1 MTLKNTKTN
10 YHTHNSLCDGRGR
23 LEEYVDQARHRG
35 LRALGFSSHAPL
47 PFANDWTLREQDLK
61 TYCEQVRALKGNPE
75 LEVYL
80 GLEIDYLGDLMGP
93 ADHRW
98 EPYNL
103 DYKIGSVHML
113 EDQGSY
119 YSVDGPDEEFAHLL
133 NQVFEGDGTALAAA
147 YFALVGEMVEEGGFD
162 ILGHLDLIKKKNDR
176 LAFLDEEEPRYIR
189 AVAEVLNRL
198 EGSGI
203 MLEIN
208 SGGIF
213 RGATKEV
220 YPSPWIL
227 EEARRRKIPIVL
239 NADAHAPEA
248 VDFHLEESRALARRA
263 GYREACVLL
272 ADRWQSIP
280 L

>member
-1 MTLKNTKTN
+1 MTVTSIKTN

-23 LEEYVDQARHRG
+23 LKEYVDQARRRG

-61 TYCEQVRALKGNPE
+61 SYCEQVRALKGNPE
-75 LEVYL
+75 LEIYL

-93 ADHRW
+93 ADRRW
-98 EPYNL
+98 ERYNL
-103 DYKIGSVHML
+103 EYIIGSVHML
-113 EDQGSY
+113 EDRGAY
-119 YSVDGPDEEFAHLL
+119 YSIDGPDEEFKHLL
-133 NQVFEGDGTALAAA
+133 SQVFKDDGTALAAA
-147 YFALVGEMVEEGGFD
+147 YFSLVGEMVERGGFD
-162 ILGHLDLIKKKNDR
+162 IVGHLDLIKKKNDR
-176 LAFLDEEEPRYIR
+176 LAFLNEEDPRYIR
-189 AVAEVLNRL
+189 AVGEVLERL

-213 RGATKEV
+213 RGATREV
-220 YPSPWIL
+220 YPSPRIL
-227 EEARRRKIPIVL
+227 EEARKKKIPIVL

-248 VDFHLEESRALARRA
+248 VDFYLDESRALARRA
-263 GYREACVLL
+263 GYGEAMALL
-272 ADRWQSIP
+272 EGSWQEIP